1 MSRNLGQ
8 SSLRRKRR
16 SGDPMPAY
24 DGLPAPLRQWL
35 SAAAL
40 PWSPTSARRLWFKL
54 RSKGLTQ
61 EEMVAS
67 LSEVEARTL
76 ARDRH
81 SILFD
86 FNPQN

>member
-8 SSLRRKRR
+8 STLRRKRR

-24 DGLPAPLRQWL
+24 DGLPPPLRQWL

-61 EEMVAS
+61 EEMIVS

>member
-61 EEMVAS
+61 EEMIAS
-67 LSEVEARTL
+67 LSEVEARAL

>member
-8 SSLRRKRR
+8 STLRRKRR

-24 DGLPAPLRQWL
+24 DGLPPPLRQWL

-61 EEMVAS
+61 EEMIVS

-86 FNPQN
+86 FNSQN

>member
-40 PWSPTSARRLWFKL
+40 PWSPTSAQRLWFKL

-86 FNPQN
+86 FNLQN

>member
-16 SGDPMPAY
+16 SGDPMSAY

-40 PWSPTSARRLWFKL
+40 PWSPVSARRLWFKL

-61 EEMVAS
+61 EEMLAS
-67 LSEVEARTL
+67 LSEAEARTL

-81 SILFD
+81 STLFD
-86 FNPQN
+86 HSPQN

>member
-16 SGDPMPAY
+16 YGDPMPAY

>member
-8 SSLRRKRR
+8 STLRRKRR

>member
-8 SSLRRKRR
+8 STLRRKRR

-24 DGLPAPLRQWL
+24 DGLPPPLRQWL

-40 PWSPTSARRLWFKL
+40 PWSPTPARRLWFKL

-61 EEMVAS
+61 EEMIVS

>member
-8 SSLRRKRR
+8 STLRRKRR

-24 DGLPAPLRQWL
+24 DGLPPPLRQWL
-35 SAAAL
+35 SATAL

-61 EEMVAS
+61 EEMIVS

>member
-8 SSLRRKRR
+8 STLRRKRR

-24 DGLPAPLRQWL
+24 DGLPPPLRQWL

-54 RSKGLTQ
+54 RAKGLTQ
-61 EEMVAS
+61 EEMIAL
-67 LSEVEARTL
+67 LSEAEARTL

-81 SILFD
+81 STLFD

>member
-61 EEMVAS
+61 EEMIAS

>member
-8 SSLRRKRR
+8 STLRRKRR

-24 DGLPAPLRQWL
+24 DGLPPPLGQWL

-61 EEMVAS
+61 EEMIVS

>member
-1 MSRNLGQ
+1 MSGNLGQ

-16 SGDPMPAY
+16 SGDPMSAY

-40 PWSPTSARRLWFKL
+40 PWSPASARRLWFKL
-54 RSKGLTQ
+54 RSKGLTE
-61 EEMVAS
+61 EEMLAS
-67 LSEVEARTL
+67 LSEAEARTL

-81 SILFD
+81 STLFD
-86 FNPQN
+86 FSPQN

>member
-24 DGLPAPLRQWL
+24 GGLPALLRQWL